1 MNIFLIDSAINSSG
15 SHYDVA
21 KIVKDI
27 YKEEYNKNK
36 IAIFLSE
43 KISKVFL
50 ERAMYYNDLVMITSD
65 EGQKELYNKKA
76 ITAANISLKLKNSS
90 YKNNIMREYKYI
102 CNS

>member
-1 MNIFLIDSAINSSG
+1 MNIFLVDSAISSSG

-27 YKEEYNKNK
+27 YKNK

-43 KISKVFL
+43 KISRIFL

-90 YKNNIMREYKYI
+90 YKNIYVIVKRNI
-102 CNS
+102 